1 MEAMDMKQNQAEA
14 MWIDRLVKVSNQQ
27 KEKERTERLIRATS

>member
-1 MEAMDMKQNQAEA
+1 MKQNQAEA